1 MLPWPK
7 WRRSAR
13 RSAVTDL
20 IFTLVADYGVAIVFY
35 VTFLSCLALPVPSSL
50 LMITSGGFAATGD
63 LVLVAVLFAAFAGA
77 VLGDNTG
84 YWIARGLGER
94 LDTWLDNNPKR
105 AALKSKGTAF
115 MDKRGGSSVFFSCWL
130 VAPLGPYINYIS
142 GITKFTW
149 LRFAMWGVLGEI
161 GWVGL
166 YVGLGY
172 VFVDNITALASL
184 MGNVSGFVTALAV
197 VIGLG
202 WMLARAARKQSA

>member
-20 IFTLVADYGVAIVFY
+20 IFTLVAEYGVAIVFC

-63 LVLVAVLFAAFAGA
+63 LVLVSVLFAAFAGA

-115 MDKRGGSSVFFSCWL
+115 MDKRGGSSVFSSCWL

-161 GWVGL
+161 VWVGL

-202 WMLARAARKQSA
+202 WVLARAARKQSA